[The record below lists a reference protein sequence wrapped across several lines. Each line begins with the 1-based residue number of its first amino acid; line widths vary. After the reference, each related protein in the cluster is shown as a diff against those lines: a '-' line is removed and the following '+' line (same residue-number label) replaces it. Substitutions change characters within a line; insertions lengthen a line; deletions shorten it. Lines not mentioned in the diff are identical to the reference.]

1 MLLHA
6 SATLWLNPATEV
18 IVTVVVADFPAEID
32 AGDSAAAETAN
43 PAPVPD
49 KAISCGL
56 PEAVSLT
63 AMLAMRDPAAVGV
76 NVALTVQLPAASKE
90 LPQLLL

>member
-6 SATLWLNPATEV
+6 SVTLWLKPATDV
-18 IVTVVVADFPAEID
+18 MVTVVVDDFPAEIVG
-32 AGDSAAAETAN
+32 GDTTAAETAN

-49 KAISCGL
+49 KAICCGL
-56 PEAVSLT
+56 PGAVSLT
-63 AMLAMRDPAAVGV
+63 AMLAVRDPVAVGV
-76 NVALTVQLPAASKE
+76 NVTLTVQLPATGKE